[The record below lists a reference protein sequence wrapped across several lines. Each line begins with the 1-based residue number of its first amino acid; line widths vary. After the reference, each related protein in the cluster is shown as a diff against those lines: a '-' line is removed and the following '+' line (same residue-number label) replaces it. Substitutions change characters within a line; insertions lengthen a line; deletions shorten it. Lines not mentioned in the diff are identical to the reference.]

1 MPPSRTIQTA
11 SAAQRALQPLGDP
24 ERAQHSARYFKTGP
38 GEYAEGDQFR
48 GIRVPELRRVAR
60 AARGM
65 ALGETLKLL
74 RSKWHEDRLVALII
88 LVAMYQRAQPKE
100 RERIVAA
107 YMRNTRYIDNWDLVD
122 SSASYILGPHLEN
135 RSRATLYKLARSNNI
150 WERRIAIITTA
161 HFHRAGNAADT
172 LAIAE
177 LLLDDDHDLIHKAVG
192 WMLRE
197 VGDRCGRNTLT
208 RFLDSHVSRMPRTM
222 LRYAIEHFDPAG
234 RTRYLAVKR
243 TA

>member
-1 MPPSRTIQTA
+1 MTTSRTIRTA
-11 SAAQRALQPLGDP
+11 AAAQKALKALGDP

-60 AARGM
+60 AARDM
-65 ALGETLKLL
+65 PLGEILKLL

-88 LVAMYQRAQPKE
+88 LVTAYRRAQPKA

-107 YMRNTRYIDNWDLVD
+107 YMRNIRYIDNWDLVD
-122 SSASYILGPHLEN
+122 SSASYILGPHFQN
-135 RSRATLYKLARSNNI
+135 RSRAPLYKLARSKNI

-161 HFHRAGNAADT
+161 HFHRAGSAADT
-172 LAIAE
+172 LAIAA
-177 LLLDDDHDLIHKAVG
+177 LLLNDDHDLIHKAVG

-197 VGDRCGRNTLT
+197 VGDRCGRKTLT
-208 RFLDSHVSRMPRTM
+208 RFLDAHVSHMPRTM
-222 LRYAIEHFDPAG
+222 LRYAIEHFDAVA
-234 RTRYLAVKR
+234 RARYLGIKR
-243 TA
+243 VA